1 MTKNMMLYL
10 EKLNQY
16 KQLSAVF
23 FFFGRDASHQSDAMQ
38 LRDNTVVTLENCV
51 IKEVLPFH
59 REDITVFA

>member
-1 MTKNMMLYL
+1 MLYL

-16 KQLSAVF
+16 KQLNAFS
-23 FFFGRDASHQSDAMQ
+23 FGRDASHQSDVMQ
-38 LRDNTVVTLENCV
+38 LRDNTVVTVENCV